1 MKGPAISAREAL
13 ALLKEGNARF
23 VCSQTEGPNR
33 AKEQRRLTASQGQ
46 RPFVTIISCSD
57 SRVPLSVIFDRG
69 IGDIF
74 TVRVAGNVCG
84 PSEIGSTEYAVEHLK
99 TPLVVILGHTKCGAI
114 TAVANGD
121 EVSGYLLDLAKR
133 IIPAVEKARNE
144 AHDLT
149 GDELLTECA
158 IQNVKCQM
166 ESLVRDSDAIRRFLK
181 AGTVEL
187 IGALYDVEHGDVTW
201 LGGHRQLRAMRES

>member
-1 MKGPAISAREAL
+1 MEDSSMSAREAL

-46 RPFVTIISCSD
+46 KPFVTIISCSD

-84 PSEIGSTEYAVEHLK
+84 PSEIGSTEYAVERLK
-99 TPLVVILGHTKCGAI
+99 TPLVVIMGHTKCGAI
-114 TAVANGD
+114 TAVADGE
-121 EVSGYLLDLAKR
+121 EVSGYLFDLAQK
-133 IIPAVEKARNE
+133 IVPAVEKARNQ
-144 AHDLT
+144 ADGLT

-166 ESLVRDSDAIRRFLK
+166 ESLVRDSDAIRKFLK
-181 AGTVEL
+181 ARSVEL
-187 IGALYDVEHGDVTW
+187 IGALYDVEHGDVSW
-201 LGGHRQLRAMRES
+201 LGGHRVLKRLLSE